1 MHALSLPTWWI
12 HLTSVLEWMAA
23 MLLIQRYGQARGE
36 GGWRWL
42 SLAMLPALVSAM
54 AACTWHL
61 YDNAPSLTGLVVLQ
75 AGLTGVGNVALAAA
89 TWHLLREQQADQP
102 DSGQP

>member
-12 HLTSVLEWMAA
+12 HITSVLEWLVA
-23 MLLIQRYGQARGE
+23 MGSVVALGRLRGE

-42 SLAMLPALVSAM
+42 ALAMLPALLSAM

-61 YDNAPSLTGLVVLQ
+61 YDNNPSLDGLVVLQ
-75 AGLTGVGNVALAAA
+75 AACTTLGNIALALAA
-89 TWHLLREQQADQP
+89 WNLLRQHHARH
-102 DSGQP
+102 G

>member
-12 HLTSVLEWMAA
+12 HITSVLEWLVAIAA
-23 MLLIQRYGQARGE
+23 VVALGRARGE

-42 SLAMLPALVSAM
+42 ALAMLPALISAM

-61 YDNAPSLTGLVVLQ
+61 YDNSSSLDGLVVLQ
-75 AGLTGVGNVALAAA
+75 AGCTALGNGALALAA
-89 TWHLLREQQADQP
+89 WNLLRQQRA
-102 DSGQP
+102 GHG